1 MTWLAVMLG
10 IRVVGVWRVRI
21 TQPAHDN
28 DQRRVRQVSALERV
42 LVEKTYQL
50 AAYTQ
55 TTLGCLN

>member
-1 MTWLAVMLG
+1 MLG